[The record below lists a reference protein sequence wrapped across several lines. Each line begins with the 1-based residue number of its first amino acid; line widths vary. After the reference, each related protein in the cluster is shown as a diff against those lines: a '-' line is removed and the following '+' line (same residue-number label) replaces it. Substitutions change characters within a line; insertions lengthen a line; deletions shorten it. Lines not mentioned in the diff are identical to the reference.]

1 MSPPTP
7 TIVRPPLTDEER
19 VQREHAVSDAR
30 VSIELEGLS
39 FSPEAEADN
48 QAWIRGE
55 ITIEESIARTKA
67 RHTKYQT

>member
-1 MSPPTP
+1 
-7 TIVRPPLTDEER
+7 